1 MLRWFKRRRK
11 GRESYQSN
19 DEWVEGLRKPADEKA
34 VEQLRVVLIRGLKP
48 ALRKYVDRE
57 LHQFVEDVA
66 QDALL
71 KILDNVEAFR
81 GESKFTTWAL
91 KIAVREGLS
100 ELRRKRY
107 QNISINDLKHPGNKG
122 GEIRSELFAGSDPNP
137 EQSAHENLMVAKVM
151 ELIEQELTDKQRLA
165 IKALMVHGMPI
176 NVVAEQM
183 DTNRNA
189 LYKLVHDARMK
200 MKNRLEAEGID
211 FDEMLNN
218 M

>member
-1 MLRWFKRRRK
+1 MLKWFKRRRK
-11 GRESYQSN
+11 GPESYQSN
-19 DEWVEGLRKPADEKA
+19 DEWVEGLRKPVNEKA

-48 ALRKYVDRE
+48 ALQKYVDRE

-71 KILDNVEAFR
+71 KILDNVESFR

-107 QNISINDLKHPGNKG
+107 QNISINDLKDPGNEE
-122 GEIRSELFAGSDPNP
+122 GEIRSELFAGSDPSP
-137 EQSAHENLMVAKVM
+137 EQSVHENLMVAKVM

-165 IKALMVHGMPI
+165 IKALMVHGIPI
-176 NVVAEQM
+176 NVVAEKM
-183 DTNRNA
+183 GTNRNA

-200 MKNRLEAEGID
+200 MKNRLEAEGIN